1 MKIPL
6 PVGLK
11 KLASLLPSPV
21 YLVGG
26 YVRDALLGLTPHDA
40 DLAGDMSPETI
51 VDALQGTEYI
61 VKLNSLKL
69 MTLKILCSDAE
80 FEYTAFRTDS
90 YRDGHAPIEV
100 KRTSDINTDALRRD
114 FTMNAIYY
122 DVTKEEVIDP
132 LNGREAIAE
141 KTVILTRDNAFTEDG
156 LRLIRLCRQA
166 AELGFS
172 VPEVTL
178 TAAKTNRHLIKD
190 ISPERIRDELDK
202 ILIAD
207 CRYNVTD
214 AHLYGLR
221 LLDGIGVLEL
231 IFPELTAG
239 KGMVQRADFHSYDV
253 FEHSVHTYAVSDPSI
268 RLAGLLHDVGK
279 PFCFKNKGSF
289 LMHDVEGERIV
300 GNILHRLR
308 YPNSV
313 IKAVKSLV
321 RNHMYDL
328 KCDAG
333 ENSLRKF
340 ILRNQ
345 SVLKPLLLLKQADFI
360 GSGKMN
366 GICPTVTKLNNVYEE
381 MLADGTPFTVKDLKV
396 NGKDLQN
403 LKIEERRRGEILKS
417 LLTQCVFKNSGL
429 NDRESQLKFI
439 EKKAKEENNG

>member
-1 MKIPL
+1 
-6 PVGLK
+6 
-11 KLASLLPSPV
+11 
-21 YLVGG
+21 
-26 YVRDALLGLTPHDA
+26 
-40 DLAGDMSPETI
+40 
-51 VDALQGTEYI
+51 
-61 VKLNSLKL
+61 
-69 MTLKILCSDAE
+69 
-80 FEYTAFRTDS
+80 
-90 YRDGHAPIEV
+90 
-100 KRTSDINTDALRRD
+100 
-114 FTMNAIYY
+114 
-122 DVTKEEVIDP
+122 
-132 LNGREAIAE
+132 
-141 KTVILTRDNAFTEDG
+141 
-156 LRLIRLCRQA
+156 
-166 AELGFS
+166 
-172 VPEVTL
+172 
-178 TAAKTNRHLIKD
+178 
-190 ISPERIRDELDK
+190 
-202 ILIAD
+202 
-207 CRYNVTD
+207 
-214 AHLYGLR
+214 
-221 LLDGIGVLEL
+221 
-231 IFPELTAG
+231 
-239 KGMVQRADFHSYDV
+239 
-253 FEHSVHTYAVSDPSI
+253 
-268 RLAGLLHDVGK
+268 
-279 PFCFKNKGSF
+279 
-289 LMHDVEGERIV
+289 MHDVEGERIV

-403 LKIEERRRGEILKS
+403 LKIEERKRGVFLNS